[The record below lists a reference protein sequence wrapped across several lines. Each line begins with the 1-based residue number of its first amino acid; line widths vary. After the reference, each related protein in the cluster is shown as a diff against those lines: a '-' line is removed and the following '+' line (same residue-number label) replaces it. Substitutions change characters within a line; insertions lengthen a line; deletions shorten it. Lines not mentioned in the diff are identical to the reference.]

1 MNTYISIYFVNHIFM
16 SFLFFLSSSI
26 FTLKTEIGSGHFPPG
41 LMASIVVEGG
51 KERTLVVS
59 GSLMLQKFDT
69 VKVIIQ
75 DETLGSG
82 SNYDIRRGSTLSAV
96 AIGKYLLFLFL
107 VIPEQVFADVLQNC
121 SKTQRKTVV
130 PGSLIQGFS
139 CEVLWNF

>member
-1 MNTYISIYFVNHIFM
+1 MNIYISIYFVNHIFI

-41 LMASIVVEGG
+41 LMASIDAEGG
-51 KERTLVVS
+51 KEQTLVVS

-107 VIPEQVFADVLQNC
+107 VIQLCRCSAKLFQNSEKNTCAKVSGTGVFL
-121 SKTQRKTVV
+121 
-130 PGSLIQGFS
+130 
-139 CEVLWNF
+139 